1 MRRFQIFVL
10 ILLVIATVPVLE
22 AADLAHGIVYDV
34 PAERMGQFGRIPPS
48 LLTAEDSASI
58 ASFRFAADT
67 FKVLAILVEWDSRV
81 SLYPRETL
89 DSLLFS
95 RDVLPAG
102 SVADY
107 FDEVSYGKVNFTGAT
122 TAWYSAGAYNPFF
135 NFEPI
140 LYQLDPVIDYSQ
152 YDGNHD
158 GIVDAV
164 VFVRAGTGQEDTH
177 DPNDIWSYAMGY
189 VPGGGPGPFDGMR
202 VSRWNTSPELFP
214 LHNPLFPPM
223 LTGVDT
229 LNKIRVFCHE
239 LTHNF
244 GLPDLYD
251 YDSKLNTVTYYT
263 PNDDNDH
270 PLVDWCLMGYAGYN
284 LLSIRTMPPTHLC
297 AWSKKE
303 LGWVDPIPLD
313 LASYSDLVIHNVE
326 STPDS
331 SVYLVPIDMSDGEYF
346 LLEYRNRNAP
356 GQFDKFDSDFSTY
369 FWPDLTF
376 GNDPLDR
383 GLLITHIHDS
393 VGGYGNDGWPAY
405 PHYRVAV
412 MDAGYNPSRN
422 YTTNPG
428 GRVSDSAQWWYP
440 YETRKAA
447 VFSDDVEGQEVFGPS
462 TVPSSHGYY
471 GPTGI
476 TVRVDSI
483 VDDRLYANVS
493 RPDADADNI
502 PDTRDNCLVYPNP
515 LQEDSDGDTQGDS
528 CDVCPFD
535 ASDDLDFDL
544 VCGEIDNCPTV
555 ANPGQVDSDG
565 DAAGDACDNCITL
578 GNPLQEN
585 ADGDLWGDACDNCPQ
600 TFSASQV
607 DYDGDGLGDACDL
620 CPGLVLAENI
630 AIKTGDV
637 NEDGV
642 ITSGDIVFMVAYVFK
657 GGTAPGPIP
666 RAGDV
671 NCDLVLSS
679 ADIIRMVNYV
689 FKSGP
694 LPCDICAV
702 P

>member
-1 MRRFQIFVL
+1 MRRSLLLVV
-10 ILLVIATVPVLE
+10 ILLVIAPASVLQ
-22 AADLAHGIVYDV
+22 AVDLAHSIVYDV

-58 ASFRFAADT
+58 AGFRFAADT
-67 FKVLAILVEWDSRV
+67 FKVLAILVEWDTRI
-81 SLYPRETL
+81 SLYSRETL
-89 DSLLFS
+89 DTLLFS
-95 RDVLPAG
+95 HNVVPTG

-107 FDEVSYGKVNFTGAT
+107 FNEVSYGSVYVTGTAT
-122 TAWYSAGAYNPFF
+122 EWYAAGDYNPGFD
-135 NFEPI
+135 FEPI

-177 DPNDIWSYAMGY
+177 DLNDIWSYAMGY
-189 VPGGGPGPFDGMR
+189 NPGGGPGPFDGVR

-214 LHNPLFPPM
+214 LHNPLYPPQ

-239 LTHNF
+239 MTHNF

-251 YDSKLNTVTYYT
+251 YDSKLDPVTFYT
-263 PNDDNDH
+263 PNDENDH

-284 LLSIRTMPPTHLC
+284 LLSIRTQPPTHLC

-303 LGWVDPIPLD
+303 LGWVDPIRLD
-313 LASYSDLVIHNVE
+313 LASYPDLVIHNVE
-326 STPDS
+326 TRPDS
-331 SVYLVPIDMSDGEYF
+331 SVYLLPIDMSDGEYF
-346 LLEYRNRNAP
+346 LLEYRNRNAA
-356 GQFDKFDSDFSTY
+356 GMFDKFDSDFSTY
-369 FWPDLTF
+369 FWPNLKF

-393 VGGYGNDGWPAY
+393 VGGYGNDGWPQY

-412 MDAGYNPSRN
+412 MDAGYNPARN
-422 YTTNPG
+422 HTTNPEG
-428 GRVSDSAQWWYP
+428 HVTDSAQWWYP

-447 VFSDDVEGQEVFGPS
+447 VFSNDVPGQEVFGPS
-462 TVPSSHGYY
+462 TVPSSNGYY

-476 TVRVDSI
+476 AVRVDSI
-483 VDDRLYANVS
+483 VDDRLYASIS
-493 RPDADADNI
+493 RPDVDADNI
-502 PDTRDNCLVYPNP
+502 PDARDNCKFYPNP
-515 LQEDSDGDTQGDS
+515 VQEDSDGDTKGDS

-535 ASDDLDFDL
+535 ASNDLDLDL
-544 VCGEIDNCPTV
+544 ICGQLDNCPTV
-555 ANPGQVDSDG
+555 ANAGQADLDG
-565 DAAGDACDNCITL
+565 DAVGDACDNCVGL
-578 GNPLQEN
+578 GNSLQEN
-585 ADGDLWGDACDNCPQ
+585 ADGDSWGNACDNCPQ
-600 TFSASQV
+600 TASASQV
-607 DYDGDGLGDACDL
+607 NYDGDSFGDACDL
-620 CPGLVLAENI
+620 CPGLALAENI
-630 AIKTGDV
+630 SIKTGDV
-637 NEDGV
+637 NVDGP
-642 ITSGDIVFMVAYVFK
+642 ITSGDIVFMVNYVFK
-657 GGTAPGPIP
+657 GGAAPRPIP

-689 FKSGP
+689 FKGGLP
-694 LPCDICAV
+694 PCDICAV